1 MIFMENGAIC
11 GVKRQDLMGSN
22 FYVSND
28 FAKDS
33 MEMLSECR
41 FHNSIN
47 GF

>member
-1 MIFMENGAIC
+1 VKNGARL
-11 GVKRQDLMGSN
+11 KEEDLMGTN

-41 FHNSIN
+41 FHYSIN

>member
-1 MIFMENGAIC
+1 MENGAIC
-11 GVKRQDLMGSN
+11 GVKGQDLMGSN